1 MQIKCTSCG
10 ATQNIAEGQNCGFC
24 GSAIETEKAKE
35 NYNSAISG
43 ELGNLMMMADTAVE
57 ATNWEEALTFYNQA
71 LTKDVTNSDAWLGKG
86 IAIVYTSKIGDIKT
100 TEAIAYWKNAIKH
113 APNPDS
119 MGKRVAKEINSVVNS
134 FYPSMENHYIE
145 FHNLDNA
152 YQELVSRFSTLE
164 KAQDFATQLDTDSIE
179 YLETGYALCKRVIS
193 IPKKFAIAAGNS
205 AIAEGI
211 MGQFTSNQYS
221 RKYAANDAGNKIK
234 KANSR
239 KNEIISASKVIFEI
253 EEKYIQKLQQKASTK
268 NYVSSKEE
276 FVNSSDGKKEEIQNA
291 FKENPIKGLKVWWGK
306 QSKISKIIWIAFF
319 VLMMIAALGEK

>member
-1 MQIKCTSCG
+1 
-10 ATQNIAEGQNCGFC
+10 
-24 GSAIETEKAKE
+24 
-35 NYNSAISG
+35 
-43 ELGNLMMMADTAVE
+43 
-57 ATNWEEALTFYNQA
+57 
-71 LTKDVTNSDAWLGKG
+71 
-86 IAIVYTSKIGDIKT
+86 
-100 TEAIAYWKNAIKH
+100 
-113 APNPDS
+113 
-119 MGKRVAKEINSVVNS
+119 
-134 FYPSMENHYIE
+134 
-145 FHNLDNA
+145 
-152 YQELVSRFSTLE
+152 
-164 KAQDFATQLDTDSIE
+164 
-179 YLETGYALCKRVIS
+179 
-193 IPKKFAIAAGNS
+193 
-205 AIAEGI
+205 
-211 MGQFTSNQYS
+211 MGQFTSNQYT